1 MSGGLDLNAP
11 LISMRRLSTNGARK
25 DRFTHFSDGKSIPT
39 LQSNHNRVQAPKKAG
54 IVPSEQGSSPGNPK
68 TQNGYTHA
76 LRLPPGRVA
85 SVAENGGSHPEPLVQ
100 APVDSWVQQ
109 SISDDQSNH
118 PDAPRQLISSV
129 KMSRLISIDS
139 RGEEVDNNSEAADTF
154 LSEAFF
160 GRVSVC
166 SGAEEQEQVVSHTD
180 PHARDFIMRR
190 FLPAA
195 QAMATESSD
204 TFSRRHSLDSQ
215 SSGSY
220 GRMHIGSS
228 ILHPTRFA
236 TVNGEVSRTDEEAGD
251 LSSMASGIPLRINTH
266 AHLSRTSFHTAFSSS
281 KSHSPKSASWRKTD
295 EEHSVRSEEF
305 WSDEEAYERCEHR
318 LHQNVVPGYI
328 HPNVEG
334 QLPRSALQEDAIHMA
349 GIIKGSESDGYPMQV
364 MGNHKSLQL
373 LPRVKSH
380 GFLGMPKCPINK
392 DSSRVE
398 GEGKQLDRVGN
409 MLGNMLSDSNYTY
422 RCGPYFSVSEEA
434 EGDAIAHRA
443 FSQKA
448 RMQDETVKVGTM
460 EDRRLALQ
468 TPTVPTESQITASG
482 QRKWPEKGS
491 AKGLMPPPLPKSPSE
506 SWLWNSVPA
515 IRSGPTKLIS
525 HKSMPAAEQANTW
538 EAKALRSI
546 EV

>member
-25 DRFTHFSDGKSIPT
+25 DRLTHFSDGKSIPT
-39 LQSNHNRVQAPKKAG
+39 LQSNHNRVQAPKKTG

-85 SVAENGGSHPEPLVQ
+85 SAAENGGSHPEPLVQ
-100 APVDSWVQQ
+100 APVNSRVQQ
-109 SISDDQSNH
+109 SISDDRSNH

-195 QAMATESSD
+195 QAMVTESSD

-220 GRMHIGSS
+220 GRMHTGSS

-251 LSSMASGIPLRINTH
+251 LSSMVSGIPLRINTH

-305 WSDEEAYERCEHR
+305 WSDEVR
-318 LHQNVVPGYI
+318 P
-328 HPNVEG
+328 
-334 QLPRSALQEDAIHMA
+334 
-349 GIIKGSESDGYPMQV
+349 
-364 MGNHKSLQL
+364 
-373 LPRVKSH
+373 
-380 GFLGMPKCPINK
+380 CPI
-392 DSSRVE
+392 SLV
-398 GEGKQLDRVGN
+398 L
-409 MLGNMLSDSNYTY
+409 
-422 RCGPYFSVSEEA
+422 
-434 EGDAIAHRA
+434 
-443 FSQKA
+443 
-448 RMQDETVKVGTM
+448 
-460 EDRRLALQ
+460 
-468 TPTVPTESQITASG
+468 
-482 QRKWPEKGS
+482 
-491 AKGLMPPPLPKSPSE
+491 
-506 SWLWNSVPA
+506 
-515 IRSGPTKLIS
+515 
-525 HKSMPAAEQANTW
+525 
-538 EAKALRSI
+538 
-546 EV
+546 